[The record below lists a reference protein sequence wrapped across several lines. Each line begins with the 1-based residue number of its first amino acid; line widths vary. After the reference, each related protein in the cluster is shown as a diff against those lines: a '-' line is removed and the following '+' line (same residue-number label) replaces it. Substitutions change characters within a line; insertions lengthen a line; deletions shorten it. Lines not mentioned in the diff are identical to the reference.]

1 MNTSGEVADLMVKEG
16 IQITESSVKLMA
28 LGAKNLAAIIMALV
42 NDDTKL
48 QGMTNMKQLIKSEKP
63 LCIMQIKEEDLRKFN
78 KEAKNYGVLF
88 APVADKTNNTGLCD
102 IIAKQDDIPQLNHI
116 MAKLGLSAPVVEE
129 QDTDKSDSADN
140 KDTVQSKNSIPRAQE
155 NLSEG
160 RYTERGDMEQTGSRT
175 KPSVKKQI
183 DDIKAEQ
190 KKKSRSEPERT
201 PVRQNTR
208 PMPKKKMKKKNIKER

>member
-1 MNTSGEVADLMVKEG
+1 MNSSGEVADLMVKEG

-42 NDDTKL
+42 NEDTKL

-88 APVADKTNNTGLCD
+88 APVKDKTNDTGLCD

-116 MAKLGLSAPVVEE
+116 MEKLGFNAPVIENTPDKEDAEVN
-129 QDTDKSDSADN
+129 QDKA
-140 KDTVQSKNSIPRAQE
+140 QSKNSAPRANE
-155 NLSEG
+155 NLSGG
-160 RYTERGDMEQTGSRT
+160 RYTKRGDTERTGSNS

-183 DDIKAEQ
+183 NDIKAQ
-190 KKKSRSEPERT
+190 QAKKQAGRA

-208 PMPKKKMKKKNIKER
+208 TAPKMKKER

>member
-1 MNTSGEVADLMVKEG
+1 MNSSGEVADLMVKEG
-16 IQITESSVKLMA
+16 IQITESSIKLMA

-42 NDDTKL
+42 NEDTKL

-88 APVADKTNNTGLCD
+88 APVKDKTNDTGLCD

-116 MAKLGLSAPVVEE
+116 MEKLGFNAPVIENTPDNEE
-129 QDTDKSDSADN
+129 TEVNQDKA
-140 KDTVQSKNSIPRAQE
+140 QSKNSTPRANE
-155 NLSEG
+155 NPSGG
-160 RYTERGDMEQTGSRT
+160 RYTKRGDTERMDSNS

-183 DDIKAEQ
+183 NDIKAQ
-190 KKKSRSEPERT
+190 QAKKQAGRA
-201 PVRQNTR
+201 PVRQKSRTA
-208 PMPKKKMKKKNIKER
+208 PKMKKER

>member
-1 MNTSGEVADLMVKEG
+1 MNSSGEVADLMVKEG

-42 NDDTKL
+42 NEDTKL

-88 APVADKTNNTGLCD
+88 APVKDKTNDTGLCD
-102 IIAKQDDIPQLNHI
+102 IIAKQNDIPQLNHI
-116 MAKLGLSAPVVEE
+116 MEKLGFNAPVIENTPDNEE
-129 QDTDKSDSADN
+129 TEVNQDKA
-140 KDTVQSKNSIPRAQE
+140 QSKNSTPRANE
-155 NLSEG
+155 NQSGG
-160 RYTERGDMEQTGSRT
+160 RYTKRGDTERT
-175 KPSVKKQI
+175 DSNSKPSVKKQI
-183 DDIKAEQ
+183 NDIKAQ
-190 KKKSRSEPERT
+190 QAKKQAGRA

-208 PMPKKKMKKKNIKER
+208 TAPKIKKER

>member
-1 MNTSGEVADLMVKEG
+1 MNSSGEVADLMVKEG

-42 NDDTKL
+42 NEDTKL

-88 APVADKTNNTGLCD
+88 APVKDKTNDTGLCD

-116 MAKLGLSAPVVEE
+116 MEKLDFNAPVIENTPDNEE
-129 QDTDKSDSADN
+129 TEVNQDKA
-140 KDTVQSKNSIPRAQE
+140 QSKNSIPRVNE
-155 NLSEG
+155 NQSDG
-160 RYTERGDMEQTGSRT
+160 RYTRRGDMEQTDNNS
-175 KPSVKKQI
+175 KPSVKKKI
-183 DDIKAEQ
+183 NDIKAQQ
-190 KKKSRSEPERT
+190 KKQTGRA
-201 PVRQNTR
+201 PVRQKSRTA
-208 PMPKKKMKKKNIKER
+208 PKIKKER

>member
-48 QGMTNMKQLIKSEKP
+48 QGMTNMKQLIKSGKP
-63 LCIMQIKEEDLRKFN
+63 LCIMQIKENDLRKFN

-116 MAKLGLSAPVVEE
+116 MAKLGLSAPVMGE
-129 QDTDKSDSADN
+129 QAAPEKSETADDKD
-140 KDTVQSKNSIPRAQE
+140 KVQSKNSIPRVQE
-155 NLSEG
+155 NQSED
-160 RYTERGDMEQTGSRT
+160 RYTERGDMEQTGSST

-183 DDIKAEQ
+183 EDIKAQ
-190 KKKSRSEPERT
+190 QAKKQAGRA
-201 PVRQNTR
+201 PVRQKSRTV
-208 PMPKKKMKKKNIKER
+208 PKIKKER